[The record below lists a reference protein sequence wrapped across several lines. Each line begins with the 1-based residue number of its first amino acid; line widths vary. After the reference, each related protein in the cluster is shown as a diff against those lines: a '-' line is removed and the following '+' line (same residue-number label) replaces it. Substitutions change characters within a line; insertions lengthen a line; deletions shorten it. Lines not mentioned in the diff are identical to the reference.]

1 MDLLS
6 HTFRSWTLCND
17 MSRFSQCIR
26 RVTYISKIPSWQRS
40 SYIFSLCI
48 RHTIK
53 GWVVITH
60 SKVLRWAHYQN
71 LVLPSATALGGC
83 LILVRLLS
91 TGLTYHIKCHLDP
104 TINLEIVQNSSAIL
118 GTNGFS
124 DTYILEVNSPSHGY
138 WDLPC
143 ITWPILKSRPTNENI
158 DFCKGNCST
167 IGSWIQILSLLRTTF
182 ATLPINLN
190 IQCSFTID
198 NTNLCKRVHLNIGTL
213 LATLLG

>member
-1 MDLLS
+1 MGPLFGTITLECCIGSQHKPRNKDIMHLWQPEDKWIF
-6 HTFRSWTLCND
+6 FRSWTLCND

-26 RVTYISKIPSWQRS
+26 RVIYISKIPSWQRS

-48 RHTIK
+48 RHTIN

-60 SKVLRWAHYQN
+60 SKVLRWAHHQN
-71 LVLPSATALGGC
+71 LVLPSAAALGGC

-104 TINLEIVQNSSAIL
+104 TINLEILQNSSAIL

-138 WDLPC
+138 
-143 ITWPILKSRPTNENI
+143 
-158 DFCKGNCST
+158 
-167 IGSWIQILSLLRTTF
+167 
-182 ATLPINLN
+182 
-190 IQCSFTID
+190 
-198 NTNLCKRVHLNIGTL
+198 
-213 LATLLG
+213 